1 MIDRLKL
8 KEDARYMR
16 KGYCFKLL
24 YPLVF
29 NIIAALV
36 IGVVETL
43 GLISE
48 KHYLI
53 TSIVDLIAS
62 WASIIFTYLACA
74 YFRDFVKNKVPN
86 NKGFFKPIKSFSHAV
101 KVIVANIL
109 VGLIVTL
116 GFILLIV
123 PGIIWSLSY
132 SQVNFILGEKK
143 DISISEA
150 LRLSKMMMS
159 GRKWE
164 YFSLL
169 FSFIGWILLGILT
182 CGILYFWLYSY
193 ISTAQALYY
202 EELKVNYNQFY
213 PGTFEDDST
222 IIVGDDGEL
231 SSPIDDSSS
240 DMFS

>member
-16 KGYCFKLL
+16 KGYCFRLL

-29 NIIAALV
+29 SIIL
-36 IGVVETL
+36 GVVMALFEAI

-48 KHYLI
+48 SFYVMLVLLIIGWLGTLI
-53 TSIVDLIAS
+53 T
-62 WASIIFTYLACA
+62 YLTAA
-74 YFRDFVKNKVPN
+74 YFRDFAKNKVPN
-86 NKGFFKPIKSFSHAV
+86 NKDFFKPLRSFSHAV

-109 VGLIVTL
+109 VSVIVVLGL
-116 GFILLIV
+116 FLLII

-132 SQVNFILGEKK
+132 SQVNFILSEKD
-143 DISISEA
+143 DITISEA

-164 YFSLL
+164 YFCLM
-169 FSFIGWILLGILT
+169 FSFIGWYLLGILT

-193 ISTAQALYY
+193 VATAQALYY
-202 EELKVNYNQFY
+202 EELRVNYNQFY
-213 PGTFEDDST
+213 PGTFEDDAPT
-222 IIVGDDGEL
+222 IVVGDDDGGA
-231 SSPIDDSSS
+231 PVDDSSS